1 MHNVLN
7 FNSFERRLASEI
19 PRRRDTRTIG
29 SAKGW
34 KKERKRAP
42 S

>member
-1 MHNVLN
+1 MRNVLN

-19 PRRRDTRTIG
+19 PRRDTRTIG